1 VSNAYL
7 GLDIGGSSVKA
18 GVVTDTGQVLGSRR
32 VASVLN
38 RDLQAGLTE
47 LFRTADEVIT
57 ESGVPRES
65 LGGIGVAAPGTMDI
79 EAGVVFHPFNLPG
92 WEDLPLARIVAN
104 HFGRPAWLQNDANA
118 AAYGEFWIGAARDVS
133 SLMFWTLGTGVGG
146 GIILDGKIWT
156 GAHDHA
162 GECGHAILQ
171 MDGGPKSE
179 FGIDGSV
186 ELYAGA
192 KALVRRC
199 LAALDAG
206 RASTLRDVLAQVQEL
221 TPLVIAD
228 AAQRGDSLAHEAIM
242 ESARCLGIA
251 TVSIIHILNPAMVL
265 IGGAMT
271 FGRHET
277 ELGRRF
283 LERVRAEVRRRAFPI
298 PGERT
303 LIDYASL
310 GGDAGFIGAA
320 GYARLRA
327 TRPATSSS

>member
-7 GLDIGGSSVKA
+7 GLDIGGSGVKA
-18 GVVTDTGQVLGSRR
+18 GVVTDTGQVLACRR
-32 VASVLN
+32 VSSVLN
-38 RDLQAGLTE
+38 RDLHAGLTE
-47 LFRTADEVIT
+47 LFQTADDVIA
-57 ESGVPRES
+57 ESGIARAS
-65 LGGIGVAAPGTMDI
+65 LRGIGVAAPGTMDI
-79 EAGVVFHPFNLPG
+79 QAGVVFHPFNLPG
-92 WEDLPLARIVAN
+92 WEDLPLARIVAD

-118 AAYGEFWIGAARDVS
+118 AAYGEFWVGAARDAS

-162 GECGHAILQ
+162 GECGHAVLQ

-199 LAALDAG
+199 RAALDAG
-206 RASTLRDVLAQVQEL
+206 AATSMRDLLKDGREL
-221 TPLVIAD
+221 TPVLIAE
-228 AAQRGDSLAHEAIM
+228 AAEQGDPLANDAIM

-251 TVSIIHILNPAMVL
+251 TVSIIHILNPAIIL

-277 ELGRRF
+277 DLGRRF
-283 LERVRAEVRRRAFPI
+283 LQRVRAEVRRRAFPV

-303 LIDYASL
+303 IIDYASL

-320 GYARLRA
+320 GYARLCAQRL
-327 TRPATSSS
+327 T